1 MFKSIKTSAKVMV
14 LVLVIT
20 TVLALFTGCGGPS
33 PQELAGTYVGSYE
46 YNGNLISVAV
56 VINEEGQYASAT
68 VKNGQVSS
76 SETGDYEVKGNKFD
90 EGKAQGGI
98 GIVPF
103 VYQNAFNY
111 YYAIWEAQQKQ
122 EHILGAESLEQ
133 YIPKT
138 IEVRIPVPQRQ
149 ERKRNLLTV
158 SRLRLSEP
166 FFFRYKF

>member
-1 MFKSIKTSAKVMV
+1 MKKIAKIIA

-76 SETGDYEVKGNKFD
+76 SETGDYEVKGNKVKLYD
-90 EGKAQGGI
+90 SSAATYHGI
-98 GIVPF
+98 CT
-103 VYQNAFNY
+103 VYKYKN
-111 YYAIWEAQQKQ
+111 
-122 EHILGAESLEQ
+122 GTLENNGH
-133 YIPKT
+133 KLVK
-138 IEVRIPVPQRQ
+138 E
-149 ERKRNLLTV
+149 
-158 SRLRLSEP
+158 
-166 FFFRYKF
+166 